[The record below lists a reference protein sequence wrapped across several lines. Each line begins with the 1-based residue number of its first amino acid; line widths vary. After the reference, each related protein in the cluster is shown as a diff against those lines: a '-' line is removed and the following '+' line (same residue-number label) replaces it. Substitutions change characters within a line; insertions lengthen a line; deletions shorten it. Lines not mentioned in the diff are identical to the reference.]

1 MQQTSVCVM
10 LQSILRIEHD
20 VDAFFIQLY
29 GVHFSLWT
37 R

>member
-10 LQSILRIEHD
+10 FQFILWMVHD

-29 GVHFSLWT
+29 GVHCSLWT